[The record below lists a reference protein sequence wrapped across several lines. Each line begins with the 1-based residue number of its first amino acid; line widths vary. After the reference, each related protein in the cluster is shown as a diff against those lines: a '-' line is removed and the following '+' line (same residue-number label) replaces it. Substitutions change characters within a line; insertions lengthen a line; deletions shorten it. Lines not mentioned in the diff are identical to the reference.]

1 MLCKIKSY
9 CWYKCR
15 QGLVQEKTIHVSIPD
30 ERGRCL
36 VAATVPSASPNV
48 SKFSSSG
55 IPTNMTN
62 GNRSAG
68 MTNARNSSSFPQQQ
82 QQSANSRN
90 SDGVLEW
97 EACSCRH
104 CVVGGAASSLGMMG
118 MSMYVRP
125 LATLFRQ

>member
-1 MLCKIKSY
+1 MH
-9 CWYKCR
+9 
-15 QGLVQEKTIHVSIPD
+15 E
-30 ERGRCL
+30 
-36 VAATVPSASPNV
+36 
-48 SKFSSSG
+48 
-55 IPTNMTN
+55 
-62 GNRSAG
+62 
-68 MTNARNSSSFPQQQ
+68 NSSSFPQQQQ

-97 EACSCRH
+97 EACACRH